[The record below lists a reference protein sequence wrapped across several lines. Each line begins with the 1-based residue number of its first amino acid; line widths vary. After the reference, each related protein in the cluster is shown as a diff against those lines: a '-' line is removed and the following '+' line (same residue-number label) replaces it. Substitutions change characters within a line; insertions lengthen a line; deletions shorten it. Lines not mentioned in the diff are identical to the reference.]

1 ATSDKGMEDTALQLP
16 SLDSVLSKVEINSTE
31 DLTKALRSTAL
42 PLEHRLTLAWAIF
55 DSSRVEGKSTAI
67 DKLCGILVRKDD
79 LLAEWL
85 FSTILRELKAN
96 KANQYALNRDTRA
109 IRLLGCVLESMK
121 AAQGS
126 TAPLDIRTVLQGPVM
141 PFFVNAFAGEASAE
155 SAEYVKAI
163 TKVWRFVVESTSDGL
178 EAILARPDMLAQLV
192 SSTAA
197 FYLKAIATNNTQLQ
211 ESLLD
216 MVASTSH
223 SMRVVCESSLNPRKM
238 FLLFD
243 SKVLLPVF
251 ELVSNIQIHSAV
263 QRRVLDML
271 HAGLF
276 HAECMSRL
284 SSTLMGQLPDA
295 ADGDQNY
302 VQQLFDLI
310 SSAMDAKGAGSP
322 TKYVA
327 VIPRLF
333 SRYLQASAL
342 ICPETRNKATNTLGL
357 SAIVATPRTVS
368 KSESSK
374 SCFAM
379 FSYLYNLLAPL
390 CGDEYV
396 LVALNQLVGVYF
408 RDPCFG
414 TANSAS
420 FADSDVYQSQINML
434 DSWLTDVVE
443 PVLLSPDASAP
454 SIAAAFAGVDL
465 TLDAGPEIAQAHGDT
480 LLGAFLRVPL
490 DTAGNASRVLEHWIS
505 TLAKARQLDTLF
517 DRVARL
523 QVDYPAN
530 SPNQRNL
537 LLDASFLRA
546 LNSAVSQLM
555 PFVQVGECLSSLV
568 DSIVTKAAAMSDPAT
583 PTEGSSRK
591 RRRTVDG
598 VKRIHA
604 SGSVFGIELSATIA
618 ANFVLSGATTIKTEQ
633 QRVSFGRLLVAK
645 FDELRAALASEDFA
659 WERLL
664 LHYAFVEAGSR
675 IDGMDRWLESCMY
688 PVHVY
693 ESVLPK
699 RVRKKQ
705 KAPQDPRT
713 AAIAMLVVFQTA
725 THWSVFVSSASAGI
739 VPDSVTAAVDI
750 DAVTATMS
758 KMVSIFVSSENLG
771 TLAAGDDGAKTKKL
785 AESTNDSDGWDSWDG
800 QAHTI
805 SNSNC
810 KGAQWHLMLDWVEL
824 ICEYADDASVHAIA
838 LRIIDGFAR
847 VRTNEPDTKSQM
859 LLRSASFFEIGKI
872 RDVLAL
878 ALIEYAAGV
887 WKAQMGSLDTS
898 SANYTESRVVSD
910 FLESIHKA
918 ASPKSA
924 AKKSLVQEA
933 IVMVAS
939 RLAGKAQK
947 EQSVLTSDQS
957 LVWIRL
963 LGAIVQFPAV
973 YWTSEQTRVIFAFAL
988 VADLGIAKACSNA
1001 SDALALQMAS
1011 RKLTEQLLEHMP
1023 SLSMLLVEHISSVV
1037 DSWTGSIRLS
1047 DQILLSSRRIICL
1060 VVGAIAQTAFSQ
1072 ASNPAN
1078 AACRQLCLHLFNKLN
1093 QTVQSETSA
1102 DYEMLIMDAFNA
1114 LAGVAKKSV
1123 KTMQIDRRREWAAL
1137 VEPWE
1142 DKLAQTVQTR
1152 LGSFD
1157 NAEAADDLFA
1167 TSCLGV
1173 LVSLQSI
1180 SRSLGEAD
1188 IVPRSSVSLTD
1199 RTLGSLGKIAQ
1210 HPGVFGLGLV
1220 IRVIHSSTKLES
1232 NVPDILAFLI
1242 RHLSAR
1248 GKAVS
1253 GNKRLLHSLQSVVAA
1268 IIGADATA
1276 VSCPSTHG
1284 FIASYAVEPL
1294 LKSLDPATFEAT
1306 LVTTIRLSRQFGQST
1321 ATVAS
1326 AMLLAY
1332 VHTGYR
1338 QGGGDKAAIQKR
1350 KAVQKRLGGALAS
1363 LHASLNV
1370 QPTVESAV
1378 HVLSA
1383 VNELVLEPT
1392 MRFTTCDISE
1402 ALGIVFS
1409 VLTLPLNASSSPAAT
1424 GVTPHGLVSDLY
1436 GLVCKVLSSL
1446 VRYHTDRVLDVVS
1459 LLVKILRALMHAF
1472 VMPTFPRWLAGTSGL
1487 GIDADSTPWIVA
1499 YAPFNSRCAESY
1511 ARVLDDLVR
1520 SRRLASNPTHGK
1532 GNANTRAENN
1542 TLAAD
1547 SSGYV
1552 KLTRGT
1558 NAAGAAS
1565 VIGMFAPYV
1574 LAEYCIIQG
1583 GGAVSAISLR
1593 ALGRRAA
1600 ENASDT
1606 SSFYG
1611 FGWRPTPVLASNGDG
1626 SNVLPFNV
1634 PDSTAN
1640 SSTRGTISSTAVRE
1654 ALLPGLHAL
1663 LDVMS
1668 DDSRNTLL
1676 ALLAG
1681 PSNDVRQGSA
1691 TSWSSVFGPDRYGG
1705 ASEILKSLYKSYQ
1718 DFYKYSGQV

>member
-1 ATSDKGMEDTALQLP
+1 
-16 SLDSVLSKVEINSTE
+16 
-31 DLTKALRSTAL
+31 
-42 PLEHRLTLAWAIF
+42 
-55 DSSRVEGKSTAI
+55 
-67 DKLCGILVRKDD
+67 
-79 LLAEWL
+79 
-85 FSTILRELKAN
+85 
-96 KANQYALNRDTRA
+96 
-109 IRLLGCVLESMK
+109 
-121 AAQGS
+121 
-126 TAPLDIRTVLQGPVM
+126 
-141 PFFVNAFAGEASAE
+141 
-155 SAEYVKAI
+155 
-163 TKVWRFVVESTSDGL
+163 
-178 EAILARPDMLAQLV
+178 
-192 SSTAA
+192 
-197 FYLKAIATNNTQLQ
+197 
-211 ESLLD
+211 
-216 MVASTSH
+216 
-223 SMRVVCESSLNPRKM
+223 
-238 FLLFD
+238 
-243 SKVLLPVF
+243 
-251 ELVSNIQIHSAV
+251 
-263 QRRVLDML
+263 
-271 HAGLF
+271 
-276 HAECMSRL
+276 
-284 SSTLMGQLPDA
+284 
-295 ADGDQNY
+295 
-302 VQQLFDLI
+302 
-310 SSAMDAKGAGSP
+310 
-322 TKYVA
+322 
-327 VIPRLF
+327 
-333 SRYLQASAL
+333 
-342 ICPETRNKATNTLGL
+342 
-357 SAIVATPRTVS
+357 
-368 KSESSK
+368 
-374 SCFAM
+374 
-379 FSYLYNLLAPL
+379 
-390 CGDEYV
+390 
-396 LVALNQLVGVYF
+396 
-408 RDPCFG
+408 
-414 TANSAS
+414 
-420 FADSDVYQSQINML
+420 
-434 DSWLTDVVE
+434 
-443 PVLLSPDASAP
+443 
-454 SIAAAFAGVDL
+454 
-465 TLDAGPEIAQAHGDT
+465 
-480 LLGAFLRVPL
+480 
-490 DTAGNASRVLEHWIS
+490 
-505 TLAKARQLDTLF
+505 
-517 DRVARL
+517 
-523 QVDYPAN
+523 
-530 SPNQRNL
+530 
-537 LLDASFLRA
+537 
-546 LNSAVSQLM
+546 M
-555 PFVQVGECLSSLV
+555 PFVQVSGCLSALA
-568 DSIVTKAAAMSDPAT
+568 DSIVTKAAAISDLAT

-591 RRRTVDG
+591 RRRTVNG
-598 VKRIHA
+598 VKSIHA
-604 SGSVFGIELSATIA
+604 PSSVYAIELSATLA

-633 QRVSFGRLLVAK
+633 QRVSFGRLLVSK
-645 FDELRAALASEDFA
+645 LDELGAALASEDFA

-675 IDGMDRWLESCMY
+675 IDGMDRWLESCMH

-693 ESVLPK
+693 ESVMPK

-725 THWSVFVSSASAGI
+725 THWSVFMSSASAGI
-739 VPDSVTAAVDI
+739 IPDSVTAAVDI
-750 DAVTATMS
+750 DAVTATMT

-771 TLAAGDDGAKTKKL
+771 TLAAGDDGVKTKNL
-785 AESTNDSDGWDSWDG
+785 VESTNGSDGWDSWDG

-805 SNSNC
+805 SDSNC
-810 KGAQWHLMLDWVEL
+810 NGAQWRLMLDWVEL

-847 VRTNEPDTKSQM
+847 VRINEPDTKSQM

-878 ALIEYAAGV
+878 ALIEYATG
-887 WKAQMGSLDTS
+887 
-898 SANYTESRVVSD
+898 
-910 FLESIHKA
+910 SIHKA
-918 ASPKSA
+918 VSPKSA
-924 AKKSLVQEA
+924 AKKSLVREV
-933 IVMVAS
+933 IPMVVS
-939 RLAGKAQK
+939 RLTEKAQK
-947 EQSVLTSDQS
+947 QQSILTSDQS

-988 VADLGIAKACSNA
+988 VADLKIAKACSNT
-1001 SDALALQMAS
+1001 SDALALQVAS
-1011 RKLTEQLLEHMP
+1011 RKLIEQQLEHMP

-1037 DSWTGSIRLS
+1037 DFWTGSIRLS
-1047 DQILLSSRRIICL
+1047 DQILLSSRRIVCL
-1060 VVGAIAQTAFSQ
+1060 VVGAIAQTAFAQ

-1078 AACRQLCLHLFNKLN
+1078 AACCQLFLYLFNKLS

-1102 DYEMLIMDAFNA
+1102 DYEMLTVDAFNT
-1114 LAGVAKKSV
+1114 LAGVAKKCV

-1142 DKLAQTVQTR
+1142 DKLAQTVQTK

-1157 NAEAADDLFA
+1157 NAEDADDLFA

-1173 LVSLQSI
+1173 LISLQSI
-1180 SRSLGEAD
+1180 VRSLGEAD
-1188 IVPRSSVSLTD
+1188 SVPRNSVSLTGQ
-1199 RTLGSLGKIAQ
+1199 TLSSLGKISQ
-1210 HPGVFGLGLV
+1210 HSGVFGLGLV
-1220 IRVIHSSTKLES
+1220 IRAIHSSTKLKS

-1248 GKAVS
+1248 EKAIS
-1253 GNKRLLHSLQSVVAA
+1253 GNQRLLYSLQSVMAA
-1268 IIGADATA
+1268 IIGVDATA

-1284 FIASYAVEPL
+1284 FITSYAVEPL

-1306 LVTTIRLSRQFGQST
+1306 LVTTIKLSRQFGQST

-1350 KAVQKRLGGALAS
+1350 KAVQKRLGSALTS

-1370 QPTVESAV
+1370 HPTVESAA

-1409 VLTLPLNASSSPAAT
+1409 VLSLPLNASPSPAAT
-1424 GVTPHGLVSDLY
+1424 GVALHGLVSDLY
-1436 GLVCKVLSSL
+1436 CLTCKVLSSL

-1459 LLVKILRALMHAF
+1459 LLVKALRALIHAF
-1472 VMPTFPRWLAGTSGL
+1472 VMPTFPRRLAGASGL
-1487 GIDADSTPWIVA
+1487 GIDAESTPWIVA
-1499 YAPFNSRCAESY
+1499 YAPFNARCAEAY

-1520 SRRLASNPTHGK
+1520 SRRLASNPAHSK
-1532 GNANTRAENN
+1532 GSANTHSENN
-1542 TLAAD
+1542 ALAAD
-1547 SSGYV
+1547 NSGYV

-1600 ENASDT
+1600 ESASDT

-1626 SNVLPFNV
+1626 SNILPLNV

-1640 SSTRGTISSTAVRE
+1640 SSMRGTISSTVVRE

-1681 PSNDVRQGSA
+1681 PSSDARQGSA

-1705 ASEILKSLYKSYQ
+1705 AAEILKSLYKTYQ
-1718 DFYKYSGQV
+1718 DFYRYSGQV